1 MEDFLQPRT
10 HTLTIWSNFNRTT
23 KKLFFENQICVYS
36 GNETFRM
43 VSPIFRKNIYVGVF
57 EKLPPTAS
65 PIDFFNIDYDHFPFA
80 KQVNFLEVT
89 LEAGDCLY
97 VPAYYYIQSKTVGL
111 QGSTPIE
118 TIMIARTYE
127 SHSAFVDLML
137 EGLEK
142 EIMTDD

>member
-10 HTLTIWSNFNRTT
+10 HTLTIWSNFNRRP
-23 KKLFFENQICVYS
+23 KKLF
-36 GNETFRM
+36 
-43 VSPIFRKNIYVGVF
+43 FRKNIYVGVF

-111 QGSTPIE
+111 QGSTQIE